1 MNKLVEKLRD
11 AKFYMENFLHIRAKN
26 QRIVKLRMKP
36 AQQRLYDI
44 IQGERAAGKPVRIII
59 LKARQLGFST
69 VIEGLFFHDTV
80 TRPLVETL
88 IIAHS
93 SDSTTKL
100 FRMNKLFFD
109 MLPKTL
115 RPMRKSSNA
124 REIVFENPEKNAE
137 KKAANPGLRSAIRCV
152 TAGSDGAGRGS
163 TLTNVHASEAA
174 FWKNMKETLD
184 GLLSAVPDD
193 PQTAVIIESTPNGF
207 NEFKDFWDDA
217 VTGRNGFLPLFFP
230 WYEEPNY
237 RKEVPEGTEWTEEEQ
252 ELQKAYGL
260 DEEQLQW
267 RRWCIRNNLGGDAVK
282 FRQEYPSCPEEAFL
296 MSGNP
301 FFDNEN
307 ILLQLRRVEAPMR
320 RGRFAYEADNGGK
333 PNNIRWEEDANGEIC
348 IWEEPLKGHP
358 YVIGGDTAGDGSDRF
373 TAHIINNH
381 SGEQVAELLYDG
393 TSELWYAQQIYCLG
407 LHYNAA
413 LVGVEINYS
422 TYPERK
428 LEEWRYPKLYIRE
441 KTDDAAR
448 ELQSRKLGWDTNG
461 STRPRIV
468 ANLHAVMRDTPE
480 VVRSAATLREMLV
493 FIRNKHMRPEAAPG
507 EHDDLVMAAA
517 ICHGIRE
524 QQSVEITVEKA
535 QRKKTLREQLEKD
548 KRKRRR

>member
-1 MNKLVEKLRD
+1 MSKLLTRLRD
-11 AKFYMENFLHIRAKN
+11 AKFYMEQFLHIRTKD
-26 QRIVKLRMKP
+26 QKIVKLKMKP

-44 IQGERAAGKPVRIII
+44 IQGERTEGKPVRIII

-100 FRMNKLFFD
+100 FRMNKLFYD
-109 MLPKTL
+109 MLPKSL

-124 REIVFENPEKNAE
+124 REIVFENPEKDAE
-137 KKAANPGLRSAIRCV
+137 KKAASPGLRSAIRCV

-217 VTGRNGFLPLFFP
+217 VAGKNGFLPLFFP
-230 WYEEPNY
+230 WFEDPDY
-237 RKEVPEGTEWTEEEQ
+237 RKEVPAGTVWTEEEDALR
-252 ELQKAYGL
+252 ETYGL

-301 FFDNEN
+301 FFDNEE
-307 ILLQLRRVEAPMR
+307 ILRQIPRMGDPLRQ
-320 RGRFAYEADNGGK
+320 GRFLYETDAGGK
-333 PNNIRWEEDANGEIC
+333 PTAIRWEEDRRGEIC
-348 IWEEPLKGHP
+348 LWEEPQKGHP
-358 YVIGGDTAGDGSDRF
+358 YVLGGDTAGDGSDRF
-373 TAHIINNH
+373 TAHLMDNH
-381 SGEQVAELLYDG
+381 SGLQAAELLYDG
-393 TSELWYAQQIYCLG
+393 RSELWYAQQIYCLG
-407 LHYNAA
+407 LHYNTA

-428 LEEWRYPKLYIRE
+428 LEEWHYPKLYIRE
-441 KTDDAAR
+441 KTDDAGR
-448 ELQSRKLGWDTNG
+448 ELQSRKLGWNTTAV
-461 STRPRIV
+461 TRPRIL
-468 ANLHAVMRDTPE
+468 ANLHAVMRDSPE
-480 VVRSAATLREMLV
+480 AVRSAATLREMLV
-493 FIRNKHMRPEAAPG
+493 FVRNRHMRAEAAPG

-524 QQSVEITVEKA
+524 QQRTEIVEEKP
-535 QRKKTLREQLEKD
+535 QKRMTLREQLEKD

>member
-1 MNKLVEKLRD
+1 MKKLLTKLRD
-11 AKFYMENFLHIRAKN
+11 AKFYMENFLHIRTKD
-26 QRIVKLRMKP
+26 QRIVKLKLKP

-109 MLPKTL
+109 MLPKNL

-137 KKAANPGLRSAIRCV
+137 RKALSPGLRSAIRCV

-217 VTGRNGFLPLFFP
+217 VAGKNGFLPLFFP
-230 WYEEPNY
+230 WYEDPDY
-237 RKEVPEGTEWTEEEQ
+237 RKEVPSGTEWTEEELA
-252 ELQKAYGL
+252 LQACYQL

-301 FFDNEN
+301 FFDNEC
-307 ILLQLRRVEAPMR
+307 ILRQIPQAGEPIKQ
-320 RGRFAYEADNGGK
+320 GRFLYETDASGK
-333 PNNIRWEEDANGEIC
+333 PTDIRWEEDRRGEIC
-348 IWEEPLKGHP
+348 IWEEPQQGHP
-358 YVIGGDTAGDGSDRF
+358 YVLGGDTAGDGSDRF
-373 TAHIINNH
+373 TAHLINNH
-381 SGEQVAELLYDG
+381 SGVQTAELLYDG
-393 TSELWYAQQIYCLG
+393 RSELWYAQQIYCLG
-407 LHYNAA
+407 LHYNTA
-413 LVGVEINYS
+413 LLGVEINYS

-428 LEEWRYPKLYIRE
+428 LEEWHYPKLYIRE
-441 KTDDAAR
+441 KADDAAR
-448 ELQSRKLGWDTNG
+448 ELQSRKLGWDTNAG
-461 STRPRIV
+461 TRPRIL

-480 VVRSAATLREMLV
+480 AVRSAATLREMLV
-493 FIRNKHMRPEAAPG
+493 FVRNRHMRAEAAPG

-517 ICHGIRE
+517 ICHGIRQ
-524 QQSVEITVEKA
+524 QQSVEIAEEKP
-535 QRKKTLREQLEKD
+535 QRKKTLKEQLEKD
-548 KRKRRR
+548 QKKRRR